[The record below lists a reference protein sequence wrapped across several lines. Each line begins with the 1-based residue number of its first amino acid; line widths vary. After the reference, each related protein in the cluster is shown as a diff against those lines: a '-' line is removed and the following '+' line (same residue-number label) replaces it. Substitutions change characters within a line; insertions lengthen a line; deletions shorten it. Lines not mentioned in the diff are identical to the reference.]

1 MTEDGF
7 EALADGTLLVTILLV
22 ASAVAG
28 SLAHPAADDG
38 RSTALRYAEDTRLA
52 LFRATIGGLG
62 YSVGGQFVAVRNDTT
77 VESFLRLEV
86 HLLRGGSRDFD
97 FGAANAR
104 IADTAA
110 RMVRPGWRFSVTG
123 GVVGGADLFHLPADA
138 TAPADFAA
146 SGWTYPPLDG
156 TGDGTRLSLAV
167 WVSPHR

>member
-1 MTEDGF
+1 MTDDGF
-7 EALADGTLLVTILLV
+7 EALADGTLLVTVLLV

-38 RSTALRYAEDTRLA
+38 GSAALRYAEDTRLA

-104 IADTAA
+104 IAEQAA
-110 RMVRPGWRFSVTG
+110 RLVRPGWRSSVTG
-123 GVVGGADLFHLPADA
+123 GVVDGPDLFRLPIDA
-138 TAPADFAA
+138 EVPASYGA
-146 SGWTYPPLDG
+146 SGWTYPSLDG
-156 TGDGTRLSLAV
+156 TGDATRLSLAV
-167 WVSPHR
+167 WISPHR